1 MLGFGNRKQNPEERE
16 YLEAARGGYPVQP
29 QGYPEQAQPGA
40 APMQGMAP
48 GMMPGAAPAQ
58 YGMPMPAQGM
68 RGAADPRLEAY
79 IAKRTAEIDAQ
90 VREFSK
96 KNPDF
101 DIRRELQDPK
111 FCNYLWGNGLS
122 VEDAYYLAH
131 RGEEQA
137 ENNRVKPEEP
147 EKRISENG
155 TSKPGG
161 SGMVK
166 KNPEDMSDEEVD
178 DIIRRVRRGE
188 KISF

>member
-1 MLGFGNRKQNPEERE
+1 MLGFGNRKQIPEERE
-16 YLEAARGGYPVQP
+16 YPEAARGGYPAQP
-29 QGYPEQAQPGA
+29 QGYPMQAQPGA
-40 APMQGMAP
+40 APMREMMP
-48 GMMPGAAPAQ
+48 GMMPSAAAAQ
-58 YGMPMPAQGM
+58 YGMPMPARGM
-68 RGAADPRLEAY
+68 SGASDPQLEAY

-90 VREFSK
+90 VREFSR

-101 DIRRELQDPK
+101 DIRRELRDPK

-122 VEDAYYLAH
+122 VEDACYLAH
-131 RGEEQA
+131 RGEDNA
-137 ENNRVKPEEP
+137 ENGRAKPEEP

>member
-16 YLEAARGGYPVQP
+16 YPEAARGGYPVQA
-29 QGYPEQAQPGA
+29 QGYPAQPQNGA
-40 APMQGMAP
+40 QGMMP
-48 GMMPGAAPAQ
+48 GMMPGAAPMQ

-68 RGAADPRLEAY
+68 RGGADPRLEAY

-90 VREFSK
+90 VREFSR

-101 DIRRELQDPK
+101 DIRRELRDPK

-137 ENNRVKPEEP
+137 ENDRAKPEEP